1 MAEKRERQIIDVSN
15 GQVSAAKKKTTSAK
29 KSPAQKKAKV
39 QAAQTHAIISAE
51 NQGRAK
57 KFRWGAVI
65 LWLLGLALE
74 VLTILVI
81 NGYLYIPGNTMTY
94 IIIGLVADFICV
106 VIGSQLWKKANHID
120 PASEKSKVK
129 FFLWNNMGLIAAL
142 ICFVPIIIV
151 LLKEKNLDAKT
162 KKIATIIA
170 CIVAV
175 IAGAASIDW
184 NPVSAEDLAQAQSDA
199 AAYTVD
205 GSVYWTQFGK
215 RYHLTEDCQ
224 SLQNSATLY
233 RGTVEEAFEAK
244 RGTPCKFCASEEAIA
259 EYYGDK
265 ADTQDTGI
273 DLSIPEADADDN
285 TVSLDTTTD
294 NDTISYED
302 FMGDY
307 YAE

>member
-1 MAEKRERQIIDVSN
+1 MAEKRERQIIDVSS
-15 GQVSAAKKKTTSAK
+15 GKSSAAPRKKSTAK
-29 KSPAQKKAKV
+29 KSPSEKKAKV
-39 QAAQTHAIISAE
+39 QAVQTHAIISAE

-57 KFRWGAVI
+57 KYRWGAVI
-65 LWLLGLALE
+65 LWLLGLAFE
-74 VLTILVI
+74 ILTILVV

-106 VIGSQLWKKANHID
+106 VIGSQLWKKSNHID
-120 PASEKSKVK
+120 PASEKNKIK
-129 FFLWNNMGLIAAL
+129 FFLWNNMGLIASL

-175 IAGAASIDW
+175 IAGLASVDW

-244 RGTPCKFCASEEAIA
+244 RGTPCKFCASQEAIA
-259 EYYGDK
+259 EVYGEK
-265 ADTQDTGI
+265 ADDESTGI
-273 DLSIPEADADDN
+273 DLSAPLTETDD
-285 TVSLDTTTD
+285 TVDTSVD
-294 NDTISYED
+294 GETITYED